1 MTDAEL
7 EELEALLAG
16 SVCLPWRYGEM
27 WRPPIPGS
35 QHTGDRVDG
44 EGNVFWGYSLSG
56 SNENGGAILPTLG
69 AVHNFP
75 NQCESNARLIAGAVN
90 ALPSLISTIR
100 ELREE
105 NAELKR
111 DRAPVTPEAL
121 AWGKEE
127 AARIEAK
134 EAARDRVVEA
144 ARAFADAKSSLIWS
158 IPKDACESAK
168 LGDDYEK
175 ADRALSAA
183 LAALEEQS

>member
-16 SVCLPWRYGEM
+16 SVDLPWRCGEM

-35 QHTGDRVDG
+35 QHTGDRVDS

-56 SNENGGAILPTLG
+56 SNESGGAILPTLG

-75 NQCESNARLIAGAVN
+75 NECESNASLIVKAVN

-105 NAELKR
+105 NAELKDELATVS
-111 DRAPVTPEAL
+111 DRLEQANQ
-121 AWGKEE
+121 
-127 AARIEAK
+127 
-134 EAARDRVVEA
+134 
-144 ARAFADAKSSLIWS
+144 
-158 IPKDACESAK
+158 
-168 LGDDYEK
+168 
-175 ADRALSAA
+175 
-183 LAALEEQS
+183 ALEEQSDA